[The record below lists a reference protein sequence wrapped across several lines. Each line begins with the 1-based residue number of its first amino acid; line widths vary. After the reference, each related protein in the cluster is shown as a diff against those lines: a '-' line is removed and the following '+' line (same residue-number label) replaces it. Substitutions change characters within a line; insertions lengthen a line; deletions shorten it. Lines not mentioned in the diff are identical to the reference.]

1 MTPWTIA
8 DDGTIEARHAGRVGA
23 LSADVSAEHRAL
35 IAAAPALLAEA
46 RALVVKLGGMA
57 VHPSHYAGLV
67 AAIVAATV
75 VDQPPDPPDPW
86 EHDPLPATYD
96 DYPVEDP
103 PPYPADADR
112 AARAWEADHIHNR

>member
-8 DDGTIEARHAGRVGA
+8 DDGTIEARHAGRIGA

-57 VHPSHYAGLV
+57 VHPSHYAGMV
-67 AAIVAATV
+67 AALVAATV
-75 VDQPPDPPDPW
+75 VDEPPEPADPW
-86 EHDPLPATYD
+86 EHEPLPVEYD
-96 DYPVEDP
+96 DDPIDEP
-103 PPYPADADR
+103 PPLPSESDRAEHAWSADR
-112 AARAWEADHIHNR
+112 IHNR